1 MSSVVLATTMW
12 ANVSH
17 SDGNARESELKSTA
31 EFWGDMVRE
40 GSEIY
45 RHMDNYHSAMNII
58 SHLLNKGTTTI
69 LGLQKEMVD
78 EKKTLDATEA
88 GREVGRDMI
97 KQREIYER
105 KLLETR
111 EEMKE
116 AIAQKDKKLIDQI
129 AKEQEEFQA
138 KIDAAEQGRKDMQ
151 IKMEELIKDKE
162 KQHALDMA
170 NLDKKIKEQE
180 DYMQKKDKEFEEHRA
195 RMKLQQEQDDR
206 KKAAQEAELDAA
218 KQEVDK
224 GNIEKVVYLST
235 CLLAMEQQKA
245 ESEAREQALMQEA
258 QRKEAEMLQERRR
271 MQELYGQQYQAGMF
285 QQQAFYQQSMAQQNQ
300 WAQYAGEASGAG
312 IGLGAGAM
320 AAAAM
325 AGGCCVM

>member
-1 MSSVVLATTMW
+1 VLKDLAYWLSISYKVKNIRLSGIVYLHPITHTRMIGTAFKNLRTFRKLIGRDSMSSVVLATTMW

-17 SDGNARESELKSTA
+17 ADGNTREAELKSTA
-31 EFWGDMVRE
+31 EFWGDMIRE

-78 EKKTLDATEA
+78 EKKTLDATET

-116 AIAQKDKKLIDQI
+116 AIAQKDKILIGQI

-138 KIDAAEQGRKDMQ
+138 KLMLPSKVGR
-151 IKMEELIKDKE
+151 IC
-162 KQHALDMA
+162 
-170 NLDKKIKEQE
+170 
-180 DYMQKKDKEFEEHRA
+180 
-195 RMKLQQEQDDR
+195 KLRWKNSLKTRRNSTHWTWQTLTR
-206 KKAAQEAELDAA
+206 KSKTVSILF
-218 KQEVDK
+218 
-224 GNIEKVVYLST
+224 I
-235 CLLAMEQQKA
+235 
-245 ESEAREQALMQEA
+245 
-258 QRKEAEMLQERRR
+258 
-271 MQELYGQQYQAGMF
+271 LY
-285 QQQAFYQQSMAQQNQ
+285 
-300 WAQYAGEASGAG
+300 
-312 IGLGAGAM
+312 
-320 AAAAM
+320 
-325 AGGCCVM
+325 